1 MSIGA
6 HSVRENC
13 AHSDLPD
20 GALANACVGDYIAL
34 LVGLELL
41 DGVDT
46 TVRGFALCLVDSSI
60 CAGGDEAEDGILVRH
75 AFAGSV
81 ALRAVHAHGVS
92 DQDVA
97 APFIERL
104 HQRQQRTASAM
115 VVVVVAAVVE
125 DMVDDSG
132 DIYAICPYVPENA

>member
-1 MSIGA
+1 METTYSNLSNGT
-6 HSVRENC
+6 
-13 AHSDLPD
+13 
-20 GALANACVGDYIAL
+20 LADSRVGDDVPFF
-34 LVGLELL
+34 VGLELL

-115 VVVVVAAVVE
+115 VVVVVAVVVE
-125 DMVDDSG
+125 DMVDDG
-132 DIYAICPYVPENA
+132 